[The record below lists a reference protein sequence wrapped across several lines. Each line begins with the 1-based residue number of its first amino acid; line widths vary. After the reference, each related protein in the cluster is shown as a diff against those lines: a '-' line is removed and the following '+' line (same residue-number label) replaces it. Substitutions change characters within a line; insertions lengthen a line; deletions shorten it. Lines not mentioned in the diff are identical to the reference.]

1 MNFMPLLSRIF
12 LTAAVV
18 LLAASLQAATPAVTV
33 ATQAGTTPPLV
44 NLGASSEVA
53 YLQQVYAT
61 LATAD
66 HDYKG
71 HRVKAMKAIEAACK
85 LLGSNVK
92 GDGKGHEKQALSD
105 AQLREAMGMLQQAR
119 GIVAGRGQQKVL
131 AHIDTAIKEL
141 SIALTIR

>member
-1 MNFMPLLSRIF
+1 MNLNHLPFRIF
-12 LTAAVV
+12 AASAVI
-18 LLAASLQAATPAVTV
+18 LCAASLHAATLGSA
-33 ATQAGTTPPLV
+33 QAGANPPLV
-44 NLGASSEVA
+44 KLGASSEVA
-53 YLQQVYAT
+53 YLQQVYST
-61 LATAD
+61 LAVAD

-85 LLGSNVK
+85 LLGGDIH

-105 AQLREAMGMLQQAR
+105 AQLREALGMLQQAR
-119 GIVAGRGQQKVL
+119 GIVASRGQKKVL